1 MKRDERNRAM
11 EALKNDPRCEVLLG
25 RCPFL
30 AIVSQKLTTCLIVS
44 LKAGG
49 VGLTLTAARRVY
61 IMDPYWYVESCLVC
75 NSKLTLLPKGIRRS
89 RIKRWI
95 VSYVLVSP
103 HIPGYTNTVSQHRL
117 GQTRPV
123 VAIKYI
129 IENSIEQRLLEVQ
142 KTKAELANL
151 TLGKPLNKQE
161 LQDRRMKEL
170 NTLLR

>member
-1 MKRDERNRAM
+1 MLNH
-11 EALKNDPRCEVLLG
+11 L
-25 RCPFL
+25 
-30 AIVSQKLTTCLIVS
+30 
-44 LKAGG
+44 
-49 VGLTLTAARRVY
+49 
-61 IMDPYWYVESCLVC
+61 PYNL
-75 NSKLTLLPKGIRRS
+75 KLTLLLQGTRRS
-89 RIKRWI
+89 RIKRSI
-95 VSYVLVSP
+95 VSYVLISRHAP
-103 HIPGYTNTVSQHRL
+103 RYNDTVSQHRL